1 MTRTAS
7 PLRYPGGKASLFRAM
22 REIIAANNLTHGTYA
37 EPYAG
42 GAGLALALLYSG
54 TVREIHINDLD
65 ASIWSF
71 WHSVLNFTEDFSYLV
86 MNTDLT
92 VHEWRNQ
99 REIYRAQDDSDPL
112 KLGFAAFYLNR
123 TNRSGIIAQGGVIGG
138 LKQTGNYLM
147 DCRFNRAEL
156 VERIRRVAT
165 YKDEI
170 SLYRMDA
177 LAFLKR
183 SSELLPKKTLLCVDP
198 PYFNKGSQLY
208 TSFYQP
214 DDHSALAEVIQSL
227 TLPWIV
233 TYDNV
238 TEIRSLYYKSR
249 LHSFDVKYSVQTKR
263 VGDELLIAPD
273 HVNLPLAWV
282 EREIAS

>member
-7 PLRYPGGKASLFRAM
+7 PLRYPGGKSCLFKAM
-22 REIIAANNLTHGTYA
+22 KEIISVNELTHRTYA

-71 WHSVLNFTEDFSYLV
+71 WYSVLNLTDDFAGLV
-86 MNTDLT
+86 MNTALT
-92 VHEWRNQ
+92 IDEWRNQ
-99 REIYRAQDDSDPL
+99 REIYRSQDDSDPL

-147 DCRFNRAEL
+147 DCRFNRPEL
-156 VERIRRVAT
+156 VERIRRVAS

-170 SLYRMDA
+170 FLYRMDA
-177 LAFLKR
+177 LDFLKR
-183 SSELLPKKTLLCVDP
+183 SPKLLPKKTLLCVDP

-208 TSFYQP
+208 TSFYRP
-214 DDHSALAEVIQSL
+214 DDHAALAEVIQDL
-227 TLPWIV
+227 TMPWVV
-233 TYDNV
+233 TYDNAS
-238 TEIRSLYYKSR
+238 EIRSLYSKSR
-249 LHSFDVKYSVQTKR
+249 LHSFDVRYSVQTKR
-263 VGDELLIAPD
+263 VGDELLIAPN
-273 HVNLPLAWV
+273 HVSLPGIWD
-282 EREIAS
+282 ERQIAS

>member
-7 PLRYPGGKASLFRAM
+7 PLRYPGGKSCLFKAM
-22 REIIAANNLTHGTYA
+22 KEIIAVNDLTHRTYA

-71 WHSVLNFTEDFSYLV
+71 WYSVLNLTDEFSGMV
-86 MNTDLT
+86 MNADLT
-92 VHEWRNQ
+92 IDEWRNQ
-99 REIYRAQDDSDPL
+99 RDIYRAQDDSDPL
-112 KLGFAAFYLNR
+112 KLGFSAFYLNR

-147 DCRFNRAEL
+147 DCRFNRPEL

-177 LAFLKR
+177 LDFLKR
-183 SSELLPKKTLLCVDP
+183 SPELLPKKTLLCVDP

-208 TSFYQP
+208 TSFYRP
-214 DDHSALAEVIQSL
+214 DDHAALAEVIQNL
-227 TLPWIV
+227 AMPWVV
-233 TYDNV
+233 TYDNAS
-238 TEIRSLYYKSR
+238 EIKSLYSKSR
-249 LHSFDVKYSVQTKR
+249 LHSFDVRYSVQTKR

-273 HVNLPLAWV
+273 HVSLPGTWD
-282 EREIAS
+282 ERHIAS

>member
-7 PLRYPGGKASLFRAM
+7 PLRYPGGKSSLFRVM
-22 REIIAANNLTHGTYA
+22 KEIIANNNLTHRTYA

-71 WHSVLNFTEDFSYLV
+71 WHSVLNFTDELSSMV
-86 MNTDLT
+86 MTTELT
-92 VHEWRNQ
+92 VDEWRAQ
-99 REIYRAQDDSDPL
+99 REIYRGQDDSDPL
-112 KLGFAAFYLNR
+112 RLGFAAFYLNR

-147 DCRFNRAEL
+147 DCRFNRRDL
-156 VERIRRVAT
+156 VERIRRVAA

-170 SLYRMDA
+170 FLYRMDA
-177 LAFLKR
+177 LNFLKR

-208 TSFYQP
+208 TSFYRP
-214 DDHSALAEVIQSL
+214 EDHAGLAEVIQEL
-227 TLPWIV
+227 TMPWVV
-233 TYDNV
+233 TYDNAD
-238 TEIRSLYYKSR
+238 EIRSLYSKSR
-249 LHSFDVKYSVQTKR
+249 LHSFDVRYSVQTKR
-263 VGDELLIAPD
+263 VGSELLIAPQ
-273 HVNLPLAWV
+273 HVTLPEIWD
-282 EREIAS
+282 ERRIAS

>member
-7 PLRYPGGKASLFRAM
+7 PLRYPGGKSCLFKAM
-22 REIIAANNLTHGTYA
+22 KEIIAVNDLTHRTYA

-65 ASIWSF
+65 APIWSF
-71 WHSVLNFTEDFSYLV
+71 WYSVLNLTDEFSGMV
-86 MNTDLT
+86 MNADLT
-92 VHEWRNQ
+92 IDEWRNQ
-99 REIYRAQDDSDPL
+99 RDIYRAQDDSDPL
-112 KLGFAAFYLNR
+112 KLGFSAFYLNR

-147 DCRFNRAEL
+147 DCRFNRPEL

-177 LAFLKR
+177 LDFLKR
-183 SSELLPKKTLLCVDP
+183 SPELLPKKTLLCVDP

-208 TSFYQP
+208 TSFYRP
-214 DDHSALAEVIQSL
+214 DDHAALAEVIQNL
-227 TLPWIV
+227 AMPWVV
-233 TYDNV
+233 TYDNAS
-238 TEIRSLYYKSR
+238 EIKSLYSKSR
-249 LHSFDVKYSVQTKR
+249 LHSFDVRYSVQTKR

-273 HVNLPLAWV
+273 HVSLPGTWD
-282 EREIAS
+282 ERHIAS

>member
-1 MTRTAS
+1 M
-7 PLRYPGGKASLFRAM
+7 K
-22 REIIAANNLTHGTYA
+22 EIIAVNDLTHRTYA

-71 WHSVLNFTEDFSYLV
+71 WYSVLNLTDEFSGLV

-92 VHEWRNQ
+92 IDEWRNQ
-99 REIYRAQDDSDPL
+99 REIYRAQDDNDPL

-138 LKQTGNYLM
+138 LKQTGSYLM
-147 DCRFNRAEL
+147 DCRFNRPEL

-165 YKDEI
+165 YRDEI

-177 LAFLKR
+177 LDFLKR
-183 SSELLPKKTLLCVDP
+183 SPELLPKKTLLCVDP

-208 TSFYQP
+208 TSFYRP
-214 DDHSALAEVIQSL
+214 DDHAALAEVIQKL
-227 TLPWIV
+227 TMPWVV
-233 TYDNV
+233 TYDNAS
-238 TEIRSLYYKSR
+238 EIRSLYSKSR
-249 LHSFDVKYSVQTKR
+249 LHSFDVRYSVQTKR
-263 VGDELLIAPD
+263 VGDELLIAPE
-273 HVNLPLAWV
+273 HVSLPATWD
-282 EREIAS
+282 ERRVAS